1 MSQLKERAPTAPPP
15 SLDHHTGVV
24 AGAVWMV
31 VLSLALFFVPGLNG
45 LIAGLVGGYLVGS
58 LGRALAAA
66 VLPALIVAVG
76 LWMLLAALGMP
87 ILGFFAGG
95 AITVLIVLAEVG
107 LFLGAAVGAIV
118 HQIIHHNSE
127 SRAGQ

>member
-1 MSQLKERAPTAPPP
+1 M
-15 SLDHHTGVV
+15 V
-24 AGAVWMV
+24 A
-31 VLSLALFFVPGLNG
+31 LSPALFFVPGLNG

-58 LGRALAAA
+58 FGRALAAA

-76 LWMLLAALGMP
+76 LWMLLAAMGMP

-107 LFLGAAVGAIV
+107 LFL
-118 HQIIHHNSE
+118 E
-127 SRAGQ
+127 SPRSGSLLLQGHRAPLS

>member
-1 MSQLKERAPTAPPP
+1 
-15 SLDHHTGVV
+15 
-24 AGAVWMV
+24 
-31 VLSLALFFVPGLNG
+31 
-45 LIAGLVGGYLVGS
+45 
-58 LGRALAAA
+58 
-66 VLPALIVAVG
+66 
-76 LWMLLAALGMP
+76 MP

-107 LFLGAAVGAIV
+107 LFLGAAVGAIA